1 MNRLK
6 YAFRLAHIYFIDM
19 FPLLFVIVL
28 INIHNGKAPFVL
40 PFVAITV
47 AALAV
52 SFLIAGRIDM
62 NRLYFMLPVLFVAAF
77 LFGFNWLAALLTAY
91 VPILR
96 LEYLHDGSDNDPSPA
111 ALITTFLL
119 LIGTHLIGTSEAL
132 AHTQLFHGI
141 FLTLLLFFFIGRLVI
156 HLIGNGYAAKRNIS
170 ILLMAAGTF
179 VVLGGVFSLIYNY
192 AAFAMKYLVVLLLN
206 GMIFLLRPLFNAL
219 EEVELEMPKMES
231 EEESAEEGESVQEQL
246 DQGASFNHVPFD
258 TIMMILL
265 AAVII
270 VGLYI
275 YYKKREQPT
284 VEDSSAHTSAN
295 ASVSHSALPIQDKMK
310 APDDRVRKVYFN
322 FEKWLASKGM
332 GRYRNETIEEWIDRL
347 KLDTLID
354 QEQLDTYMET
364 RYRSQDAT
372 PQDYKAY
379 KDNIRMMKKAI
390 NNHVR
395 GRTVD

>member
-1 MNRLK
+1 MSRMK
-6 YAFRLAHIYFIDM
+6 YNLGLAHTYFTDM

-28 INIHNGKAPFVL
+28 INVHNNKAPLVL
-40 PFVAITV
+40 PFVALV
-47 AALAV
+47 AAALIV
-52 SFLIAGRIDM
+52 SFLIVGRVDM
-62 NRLYFMLPVLFVAAF
+62 NRLYFMLPVLLAAAF

-91 VPILR
+91 IPILR
-96 LEYLHDGSDNDPSPA
+96 LEYLHDDSKGMPSPA

-119 LIGTHLIGTSEAL
+119 LIGTNLIGTSEAI

-141 FLTLLLFFFIGRLVI
+141 FLGLPLFFFIGRLMV
-156 HLIGNGYAAKRNIS
+156 HLIGNGYAATRNIS

-179 VVLGGVFSLIYNY
+179 IVLGGIFSLIYNY

-219 EEVELEMPKMES
+219 EDVELEMPKMES
-231 EEESAEEGESVQEQL
+231 EEQSAEEGEPVQEQL
-246 DQGASFNHVPFD
+246 EQGTTFNHVPFD
-258 TIMMILL
+258 TIMMVLL
-265 AAVII
+265 AVAII

-275 YYKKREQPT
+275 YYRKREQPT
-284 VEDSSAHTSAN
+284 AEESSAHTSAN
-295 ASVSHSALPIQDKMK
+295 ASVSHSALPEQKKMK

-347 KLDTLID
+347 ELYTLID
-354 QEQLDTYMET
+354 QDRLDTYMET

-372 PQDYKAY
+372 HKDYMAY
-379 KDNIRMMKKAI
+379 KDNIRVMKKAI
-390 NNHVR
+390 STHVKVR
-395 GRTVD
+395 KVD